1 MPGLQCKMKTAVACR
16 SSMSWWHNDTCC
28 TSLLKKVVLK
38 QLLRWPRW
46 PQLRRTVATGYVEI
60 CRDVEMSRCRDVTMS
75 IMSDRPGRWKIP
87 GRKFQ
92 YDCHRGLNILNL
104 CLELTAKNPILSI
117 CHQYGQR
124 CPTLFWP
131 DWPNT
136 FASVWRRCMFHGRG
150 YSIWI
155 YLVYSSVYN
164 FRAARLS
171 WLSQAFVEY
180 MHTLRLQLPDTF
192 RALVPLYA
200 LNLHLSQH
208 LLNLLQ
214 DILAISSTKIHKVD
228 LIQNVSHW
236 FCRMLLGRIFSQLL
250 EFFEA
255 SFGNNN
261 PLAIVELHDWY
272 HHS

>member
-1 MPGLQCKMKTAVACR
+1 MAYPCPSIVHPCPTAPPPKSGLWLLPHALLPR
-16 SSMSWWHNDTCC
+16 GRPWSMS
-28 TSLLKKVVLK
+28 
-38 QLLRWPRW
+38 R
-46 PQLRRTVATGYVEI
+46 
-60 CRDVEMSRCRDVTMS
+60 CRDVEMSPWVSWVTGQGDEKS
-75 IMSDRPGRWKIP
+75 P
-87 GRKFQ
+87 RKFQ

-117 CHQYGQR
+117 CHQYCQR

-150 YSIWI
+150 YSIWFI
-155 YLVYSSVYN
+155 VRCTT

-171 WLSQAFVEY
+171 WLSQALVEY
-180 MHTLRLQLPDTF
+180 MHTLRLQLPDMF

-214 DILAISSTKIHKVD
+214 DILWYSS
-228 LIQNVSHW
+228 N
-236 FCRMLLGRIFSQLL
+236 F
-250 EFFEA
+250 
-255 SFGNNN
+255 
-261 PLAIVELHDWY
+261 
-272 HHS
+272 